1 MKGYNYE
8 RRTKEVVLSMSLGQL
23 SQAPKLTLVALNR
36 QMPPPD
42 QPHYLRSR
50 AHALNE
56 LFLLMG

>member
-8 RRTKEVVLSMSLGQL
+8 RRTKEVVLSVSLGQL
-23 SQAPKLTLVALNR
+23 NQVPKLTLVALSG
-36 QMPPPD
+36 QMPPAD
-42 QPHYLRSR
+42 QLHYRRSC